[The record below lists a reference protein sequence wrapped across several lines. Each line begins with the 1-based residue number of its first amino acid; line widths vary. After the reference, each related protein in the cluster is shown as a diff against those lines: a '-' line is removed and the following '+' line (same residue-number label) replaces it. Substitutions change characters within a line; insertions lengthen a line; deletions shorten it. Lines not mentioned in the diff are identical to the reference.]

1 MTELLSVEHLT
12 KSFGRRG
19 LLRRNDLVPAVN
31 DVSFTLAR
39 GETLGLVGESGAGK
53 STVGMLALRLVDPD
67 SGHIRFDGTDVNALG
82 SRELRRWR
90 RRAQM
95 VFQDPFGSFDPRMTI
110 GQALLE
116 PLRLHGIG
124 DRASRRTTIDEL
136 LTTVGLDGRVLDRY
150 PYEFSGGQLQRL
162 AVARAIV
169 CEPDLVVC
177 DEPVAA
183 LDMSIQAQV
192 LNLLHELQERR
203 GFSMLFISHDL
214 SLVRVVAHRTA
225 VMYQGRIVEMGP
237 TADIYENP
245 MHPYTQALLSAIPL
259 PDPSTQRHRPRVDLP
274 LVPPS
279 TVGCAFAPR
288 CPHAMQICR
297 TSRPELESVAGASG
311 VTSCHLFSGSA
322 EATVVESSAATAGRS

>member
-1 MTELLSVEHLT
+1 MDDCALNVEHLT

-31 DVSFTLAR
+31 DVSFTLVR

-53 STVGMLALRLVDPD
+53 STVGMLTLRLIDPD
-67 SGHIRFDGTDVNALG
+67 SGCIRFDGTDVKALG

-116 PLRLHGIG
+116 PLRLHAIG
-124 DRASRRTTIDEL
+124 DRVSRRVTIDEL

-237 TADIYENP
+237 TAEIYANP
-245 MHPYTQALLSAIPL
+245 THPYTQALLSAIPL
-259 PDPSTQRHRPRVDLP
+259 PSPSTQRRRPRVDLP

-297 TSRPELESVAGASG
+297 TDRPESRERRRWVHRGLVPPRSGATRG
-311 VTSCHLFSGSA
+311 NG
-322 EATVVESSAATAGRS
+322 